1 MKNAVTEEFVEDT
14 SRTQRGRNQTR
25 SNDSER
31 TNVFSADE
39 LRTLADEQPQAS
51 VPNTSESEARTPQVP
66 ANEGK
71 RTVVVA
77 EDESVNRMDL
87 VAMLEDNG
95 YTVVGQA
102 ANGAEAV
109 ELTREHH
116 PDVVCMDVK
125 MPKVDGI
132 SAAGTICDEN
142 LAPVVMLTAFSQ
154 ADLVKQA
161 TGAGAMAYVTKPY
174 EESKL
179 LPALEVAMARFREIN
194 EMLDTLDPVAH
205 SEDRLKQVSDDL
217 KLTEDKLKKVQDTLE
232 ERKLVDRAKGL
243 LMDKAEFS
251 EQGAFRWIQK
261 TSMDQRIPK
270 KRLALAI
277 IAKYGDEDPQETDE

>member
-1 MKNAVTEEFVEDT
+1 MAARKKTTDSAEVSEVLTDEELKAAAEP
-14 SRTQRGRNQTR
+14 
-25 SNDSER
+25 E
-31 TNVFSADE
+31 E
-39 LRTLADEQPQAS
+39 AS
-51 VPNTSESEARTPQVP
+51 TK
-66 ANEGK
+66 EGEPRK

-95 YTVVGQA
+95 YEVVGEA
-102 ANGAEAV
+102 ANGEEAI
-109 ELTREHH
+109 ELTRKYR

-125 MPKVDGI
+125 MPRTDGI
-132 SAAGTICDEN
+132 TAAGVICDEN
-142 LAPVVMLTAFSQ
+142 IAPVVMLPAFSQ
-154 ADLVKQA
+154 PDLVKQA

-179 LPALEVAMARFREIN
+179 LPALEVAMGRFAEIN
-194 EMLDTLDPVAH
+194 DLLDNVER
-205 SEDRLKQVSDDL
+205 SES
-217 KLTEDKLKKVQDTLE
+217 KLRDTEEQLKKAEEQLKKAEETLE

-243 LMDKAEFS
+243 LMDKADFS

-270 KRLALAI
+270 KRLAMAI
-277 IAKYGDEDPQETDE
+277 IAKYGEQKSEAEDER

>member
-1 MKNAVTEEFVEDT
+1 MAARKRSEEP
-14 SRTQRGRNQTR
+14 SI
-25 SNDSER
+25 
-31 TNVFSADE
+31 NVDEVLTDEELRAAAADE
-39 LRTLADEQPQAS
+39 DVSPERKEKPTDAP
-51 VPNTSESEARTPQVP
+51 
-66 ANEGK
+66 

-77 EDESVNRMDL
+77 EDEAVNRMDL

-95 YTVVGQA
+95 YEVVGQA
-102 ANGAEAV
+102 ANGEEAV
-109 ELTREHH
+109 ELTRKYR

-125 MPKVDGI
+125 MPRMDGI
-132 SAAGTICDEN
+132 AAAGIICDEN
-142 LAPVVMLTAFSQ
+142 IAPVVMLTAFSQ
-154 ADLVKQA
+154 TDLVKKA

-179 LPALEVAMARFREIN
+179 LPTLEVAMGRFAEIN
-194 EMLDTLDPVAH
+194 DLLDNVER
-205 SEDRLKQVSDDL
+205 SEQKLRETADQLK
-217 KLTEDKLKKVQDTLE
+217 EAEEKLKKAEDSLE

-243 LMDKAEFS
+243 LMDKADFS

-277 IAKYGDEDPQETDE
+277 IAKYGDPKPSNSDER

>member
-1 MKNAVTEEFVEDT
+1 MAAKKKSTEPDDEAKGVVLTDEEIKAAAEGDIDAVAAPSHE
-14 SRTQRGRNQTR
+14 
-25 SNDSER
+25 
-31 TNVFSADE
+31 
-39 LRTLADEQPQAS
+39 PAS
-51 VPNTSESEARTPQVP
+51 PR
-66 ANEGK
+66 K

-95 YTVVGQA
+95 YEVVGEA
-102 ANGAEAV
+102 ANGEEAV
-109 ELTREHH
+109 ELTRKHR

-125 MPKVDGI
+125 MPRMDGI
-132 SAAGTICDEN
+132 AAAGVICDEN
-142 LAPVVMLTAFSQ
+142 IAPVVMLTAFSQ
-154 ADLVKQA
+154 PDLVKQA

-179 LPALEVAMARFREIN
+179 LPALEVAMGRFAEIN
-194 EMLDTLDPVAH
+194 DLLDNVER
-205 SEDRLKQVSDDL
+205 SEN
-217 KLTEDKLKKVQDTLE
+217 KLRETEEQLKKTEETLE

-243 LMDKAEFS
+243 LMDKADFS

-270 KRLALAI
+270 KRLAKAI
-277 IAKYGDEDPQETDE
+277 IAKYGDPKPEVEDER

>member
-1 MKNAVTEEFVEDT
+1 MPVTKSNEGTE
-14 SRTQRGRNQTR
+14 QTMPEILT
-25 SNDSER
+25 D
-31 TNVFSADE
+31 DE
-39 LRTLADEQPQAS
+39 LRKAADAEA
-51 VPNTSESEARTPQVP
+51 VKNESEDKKS
-66 ANEGK
+66 NNI

-95 YTVVGQA
+95 YQVVGQA
-102 ANGAEAV
+102 ANGQEAI
-109 ELTREHH
+109 ELTREHR

-125 MPKVDGI
+125 MPVMDGI
-132 SAAGTICDEN
+132 TAAATICDEN
-142 LAPVVMLTAFSQ
+142 IAPVVMLTAFSQ

-179 LPALEVAMARFREIN
+179 LPALEVAMGRFSEIN
-194 EMLDTLDPVAH
+194 DLLDSVERT
-205 SEDRLKQVSDDL
+205 ENRLHD
-217 KLTEDKLKKVQDTLE
+217 TEDQLKKTEEKLKKAEDTLE

-243 LMDKAEFS
+243 LMDKAGFS

-277 IAKYGDEDPQETDE
+277 IAKYGEEKPSDEA